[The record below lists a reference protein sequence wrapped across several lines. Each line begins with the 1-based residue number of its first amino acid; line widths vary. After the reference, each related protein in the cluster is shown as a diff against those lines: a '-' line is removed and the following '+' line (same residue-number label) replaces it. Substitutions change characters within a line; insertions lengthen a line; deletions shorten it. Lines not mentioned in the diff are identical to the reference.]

1 MLIKKKKQQTRN
13 FLWHLGSGKS
23 STADVSVLLLSA
35 KDLQTGQKRRVQPR
49 LQSTQRAGAEHELL
63 TRLFSFSFH
72 ILVKKKALLIQV
84 PQASAG
90 MGPIC
95 SVVFSVEWHVCGL
108 DLVCGVVKHPG

>member
-1 MLIKKKKQQTRN
+1 MLIKKKQTHN

-49 LQSTQRAGAEHELL
+49 LRSTQRAGAEHELL

-90 MGPIC
+90 MGPSALLFSLLNGM
-95 SVVFSVEWHVCGL
+95 SVVWIWSAVL
-108 DLVCGVVKHPG
+108 